1 MPLKIIIADDERR
14 ICELVSDF
22 FTAAGYTA
30 LIALDGAEAI
40 RVFEENPDA
49 ALMILDIM
57 MPEKDGWQ
65 VCREIRAVSDI
76 PIIMLSARSEDFDML
91 EGFENGADEYVVKPF
106 SPAVLVKRAEAL
118 IKRSRAEIK
127 ESATEQGLKI
137 DADAYLA
144 YLDGKALDLTLKE
157 FEILSYLV
165 ENRGRVL
172 SREQLI
178 SAIWGYDYEKD
189 ERTVDSHIARLR
201 VKLGEFGATRLKT
214 VYGVGYKIEV

>member
-49 ALMILDIM
+49 ALIILDIM

-127 ESATEQGLKI
+127 ESAPEQGLKI